1 MEVGMSH
8 AINRRT
14 GVFAAV
20 AIVATAGAALAQG
33 YLNYPASNPP
43 SNAPLKIRIMLTDG
57 QTIEMSCASV
67 EVAFAAGG
75 ELRVTEN
82 GALPISTIA
91 PPTGRAEQKPLPPVY
106 EEAAT
111 FELHE
116 RGVGTPFV
124 PRLPGTPPTSQV
136 HGILGPPELYGT
148 TIPAPGTEPND
159 EPPTEPVSPPFEDAQ
174 ERR

>member
-1 MEVGMSH
+1 MSH

-20 AIVATAGAALAQG
+20 AIAATAGAALAQG

-43 SNAPLKIRIMLTDG
+43 SNTPLKIRIMLTDG

-106 EEAAT
+106 EET
-111 FELHE
+111 FNIYDRGEL
-116 RGVGTPFV
+116 PFV
-124 PRLPGTPPTSQV
+124 PRLPESPPTNQV
-136 HGILGPPELYGT
+136 HGIVGPPELYGT
-148 TIPAPGTEPND
+148 NIPAPGTEPTD
-159 EPPTEPVSPPFEDAQ
+159 DATPEAVDPPFEDAQ